1 PLLSGGEQ
9 QRVSVARAVAQSPT
23 LILLDEPLSN
33 LDANLREVMQKEIRS
48 IVTDEGIT
56 AVYVTHDQKEA
67 LSMSDIIIVMSE
79 GGIEQIG
86 TPYEIYY
93 QPKTQFVAEFMGAP
107 NIIEATVIES
117 AEPYFTVSSIMGDLH
132 V

>member
-1 PLLSGGEQ
+1 DFPLRHGKKKHANKQEREQAVTNALEKVHLNKFKDRPAPLLSGGQQ
-9 QRVSVARAVAQSPT
+9 QRVSLARAVAQSPT

-67 LSMSDIIIVMSE
+67 LSMSDIIIVISE

-86 TPYEIYY
+86 TPY
-93 QPKTQFVAEFMGAP
+93 
-107 NIIEATVIES
+107 
-117 AEPYFTVSSIMGDLH
+117 
-132 V
+132 